1 VADLEQA
8 VRACAVNGAIGFHA
22 EAQYE
27 LAAVLT
33 RRAHPGDLA
42 RARFLVA
49 DVARQATEFGMVP
62 VAGKA
67 ATLVEEL
74 DAAGRPTPLT
84 RREQDVAALVAKGLT
99 NRQIAAQLF
108 LSERTAQNH
117 VQHILTKL
125 TLANRSQ
132 IAVWVTTNR

>member
-1 VADLEQA
+1 
-8 VRACAVNGAIGFHA
+8 
-22 EAQYE
+22 
-27 LAAVLT
+27 
-33 RRAHPGDLA
+33 
-42 RARFLVA
+42 
-49 DVARQATEFGMVP
+49 MVP
-62 VAGKA
+62 IATKA
-67 ATLVEEL
+67 ATLIEQL
-74 DAAGRPTPLT
+74 DTSVPLTPLT
-84 RREQDVAALVAKGLT
+84 RREHDVAALVAEGLT